1 MTTSNAKSSAQE
13 FLPAVLEVQE
23 TPPMPVARYI
33 GWAIVLFFIIA
44 VVWACIGHVNVVA
57 VAHGKLV
64 PSSRVKTIQPLESGV
79 VRTIHVSEGDR
90 VETGQLLIE
99 LDSTST
105 GADRSSLQD
114 RIMALEAERSRLL
127 TLLENLKSEEGAA
140 TQALNAATK
149 LQWVD
154 WPVGVTA
161 EQNALQRQRLRA
173 QLYQYRSQLAA
184 LAKDEEQK
192 RAELAAID
200 KRIAKLDATIPL
212 ISEQSSSLQKLLK
225 KSMAP
230 RMQWLE
236 AEEERVEQI
245 RERDIQVSNRQ
256 NVIAAIAATRER
268 QQAFRAEFEQQR
280 LNELYDTEN
289 QLQSLRQEL
298 IKAEKRLTLQQLRAP
313 VSGTVDQLAINTIS
327 GVVTP
332 AQELMTIVPNE
343 DPLEVEAWIENKDI
357 GFIKVG
363 QPAEVKVN
371 TFQFTKY
378 GAIPGQVVNISTDAV
393 EDEKRGLIYEARI
406 RPEKTSMNIDGREVQ
421 LSSGMAI
428 SAEVNIGKRRLI
440 EYILTPLLRYKEE
453 SLNER

>member
-1 MTTSNAKSSAQE
+1 
-13 FLPAVLEVQE
+13 
-23 TPPMPVARYI
+23 MPVASYI
-33 GWAIVLFFIIA
+33 GWAIALFFIIA

-79 VRTIHVSEGDR
+79 VRKIHVHEGDR
-90 VETGQLLIE
+90 VEAGQLLVE
-99 LDSTST
+99 LDTTST
-105 GADRSSLQD
+105 GADRSSLQG
-114 RIMALEAERSRLL
+114 RMLALEAERSRLL
-127 TLLENLKSEEGAA
+127 TLLEIVNSEESAKAGTIGSAMA
-140 TQALNAATK
+140 I
-149 LQWVD
+149 QWQD
-154 WPVGVTA
+154 WPDEATA
-161 EQNALQRQRLRA
+161 EQTMLQQQWLGT
-173 QLYQYRSQLAA
+173 QLHQDQSQLAA
-184 LAKDEEQK
+184 LKKDEEQK
-192 RAELAAID
+192 RAELSAID

-212 ISEQSSSLQKLLK
+212 ISERASSLQNLLK
-225 KSMAP
+225 KNMAP

-236 AEEERVEQI
+236 AEEGRVEPVQD
-245 RERDIQVSNRQ
+245 REIQVSNRQ
-256 NVIAAIAATRER
+256 NVLAAIAAATER

-280 LNELYDTEN
+280 LNELYETEN

-298 IKAEKRLTLQQLRAP
+298 IKAEERMTLQQLRAP
-313 VSGTVDQLAINTIS
+313 VSGTVDQLVINTIS

-332 AQELMTIVPNE
+332 AQELMTIVPDE
-343 DPLEVEAWIENKDI
+343 DPLVVEAWVENKDI
-357 GFIKVG
+357 GFIETG
-363 QPAEVKVN
+363 QPAEIKIN

-406 RPEKTSMNIDGREVQ
+406 RPEKTTMNINGRQVQ

-440 EYILTPLLRYKEE
+440 EYILTPLLRYKNE